1 MEDNV
6 GKVIQEIE
14 RCGIKFV
21 RLQFVDIH
29 GTPKNMAVPL
39 AKPDDFEEILKNGL
53 LFDGSSVAGFVNIN
67 DSDLIIKP
75 DPDTFSPLPWRP
87 EEKGVCR
94 FICDI
99 CRPDG
104 TPFEGDPRYILRR
117 TLEKAEKKRLRVQCG
132 T

>member
-87 EEKGVCR
+87 EIYMR
-94 FICDI
+94 HLPA
-99 CRPDG
+99 RWNP
-104 TPFEGDPRYILRR
+104 LRR
-117 TLEKAEKKRLRVQCG
+117 GPALHIKKNPGKSRKKRLRVQCG

>member
-67 DSDLIIKP
+67 DSDSLINL
-75 DPDTFSPLPWRP
+75 TLNLLSPSW
-87 EEKGVCR
+87 
-94 FICDI
+94 
-99 CRPDG
+99 DG
-104 TPFEGDPRYILRR
+104 RKRRCADLYATSAARR
-117 TLEKAEKKRLRVQCG
+117 TPYRSVHINEEP
-132 T
+132 